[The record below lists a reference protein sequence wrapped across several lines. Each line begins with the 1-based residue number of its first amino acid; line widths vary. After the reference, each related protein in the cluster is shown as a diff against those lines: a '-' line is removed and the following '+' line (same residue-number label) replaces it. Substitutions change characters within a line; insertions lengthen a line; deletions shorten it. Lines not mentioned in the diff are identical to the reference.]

1 MDFFEKVKS
10 KFMKMILFFFCK
22 ITFFSL
28 VKNNVLILH
37 HHQQHSECIICW
49 VKFLGNQLIRKC
61 LFSFFTGVFLL
72 VAGGV
77 FVGLFILIIE
87 IIFKRYK
94 ERIEEDHE
102 ISRTATIH
110 WKKRVEVRI

>member
-1 MDFFEKVKS
+1 
-10 KFMKMILFFFCK
+10 
-22 ITFFSL
+22 
-28 VKNNVLILH
+28 
-37 HHQQHSECIICW
+37 
-49 VKFLGNQLIRKC
+49 